1 MSEPKLIDFPVE
13 EHEPAALEVML
24 AGCVTD
30 AECKAVREAFYTF
43 AQGDPDA
50 FAVQLAVLLTAHA
63 RALKTAPEAFRKAG
77 ERVSSEVVEA
87 IASHRLSVKEAAA
100 VLSKE
105 AANVGQQA
113 ALAGQDLCQLREE
126 LSKCSDAFRNIFA
139 GVIDERRA
147 IQAAAQALESISER
161 RIVMGLVA
169 AFAAGVASCGVAVWI
184 WRALCGGF

>member
-1 MSEPKLIDFPVE
+1 MNEPKLIDFPVE
-13 EHEPAALEVML
+13 GHEPAALEVML
-24 AGCVTD
+24 AGCATD
-30 AECKAVREAFYTF
+30 AERKAVREAFYTF

-77 ERVSSEVVEA
+77 ERVSSEVIET

-126 LSKCSDAFRNIFA
+126 LSKCSDGLRNIFA

-147 IQAAAQALESISER
+147 IQAAAESLESISER
-161 RIVMGLVA
+161 RILIGLAA
-169 AFAAGVASCGVAVWI
+169 AFVAGAASCGLVPWI
-184 WRALCGGF
+184 WRLVCTF

>member
-1 MSEPKLIDFPVE
+1 
-13 EHEPAALEVML
+13 ML
-24 AGCVTD
+24 AGCATD
-30 AECKAVREAFYTF
+30 PERKAVREAFHTF
-43 AQGDPDA
+43 SQGDPGA
-50 FAVQLAVLLTAHA
+50 FSIQLAVLLTAHA

-77 ERVSSEVVEA
+77 ERVSSEVIET

-126 LSKCSDAFRNIFA
+126 LSKCSDGLRNIFA

-147 IQAAAQALESISER
+147 IQAAAQSLESISER
-161 RIVMGLVA
+161 RIVIGLTVA
-169 AFAAGVASCGVAVWI
+169 FVVGAASCGLALWI
-184 WRALCGGF
+184 WRLVCTF

>member
-30 AECKAVREAFYTF
+30 AERKAVREAFYTF
-43 AQGDPDA
+43 AQGDPGA

-77 ERVSSEVVEA
+77 ERVSSEVVET
-87 IASHRLSVKEAAA
+87 IASHRLSVREAAA

-113 ALAGQDLCQLREE
+113 VGRVLAL
-126 LSKCSDAFRNIFA
+126 
-139 GVIDERRA
+139 DE
-147 IQAAAQALESISER
+147 ESITEER
-161 RIVMGLVA
+161 ELVTA
-169 AFAAGVASCGVAVWI
+169 QLMQFLLLSC
-184 WRALCGGF
+184 

>member
-24 AGCVTD
+24 AGCAND
-30 AECKAVREAFYTF
+30 GERKAVRDAFYTF

-50 FAVQLAVLLTAHA
+50 FAVQLAVVLTAHA
-63 RALKTAPEAFRKAG
+63 RALKAAPEAFRKAG
-77 ERVSSEVVEA
+77 ERVSSEVVET

-105 AANVGQQA
+105 ATNVGQQA
-113 ALAGQDLCQLREE
+113 ALVGQDLCQLRKE
-126 LSKCSDAFRNIFA
+126 LSKCSDALRNIFA

-147 IQAAAQALESISER
+147 IQAAAQSLESISER
-161 RIVMGLVA
+161 RILIGLTA
-169 AFAAGVASCGVAVWI
+169 AFVAGAASCGLALWI
-184 WRALCGGF
+184 WRLVCTF

>member
-1 MSEPKLIDFPVE
+1 MSPPKLVQFPVE
-13 EHEPAALEVML
+13 ASEPAELEVML
-24 AGCVTD
+24 AGCATD
-30 AECKAVREAFYTF
+30 AERKAVREAFYTF

-77 ERVSSEVVEA
+77 ERVSSEVIET

-126 LSKCSDAFRNIFA
+126 LSKCSDGLRNIFA

-147 IQAAAQALESISER
+147 IQAAAQSLESISER
-161 RIVMGLVA
+161 RILIGLTA
-169 AFAAGVASCGVAVWI
+169 AFAAGVVSCAVGVWI
-184 WRALCGGF
+184 WRVLCGF

>member
-1 MSEPKLIDFPVE
+1 MNEPKLIDFPVE
-13 EHEPAALEVML
+13 EHEAAALGVML
-24 AGCVTD
+24 AGCATD
-30 AECKAVREAFYTF
+30 AERKAVREAFYTF

-77 ERVSSEVVEA
+77 ERVSSEVIET

-113 ALAGQDLCQLREE
+113 TLAGQDLCQLREE
-126 LSKCSDAFRNIFA
+126 LSKCSDGLRNIFA

-147 IQAAAQALESISER
+147 IQAAAESLESISER
-161 RIVMGLVA
+161 RILIGLAA
-169 AFAAGVASCGVAVWI
+169 AFVAGAASCGLALWI
-184 WRALCGGF
+184 WRLVCTF